1 MRARWFGVL
10 AVMGGLALGAA
21 CEQNG
26 PRSSSERGST
36 TSTPSSRSP
45 SGERASDRSAG
56 PAQSTGSAAGLTPD
70 RGMGGS
76 GTGGAGDAGMG
87 ADAGTR
93 MR

>member
-1 MRARWFGVL
+1 MRKGWFGVL

-21 CEQNG
+21 CEQNT
-26 PRSSSERGST
+26 PRNSSERGTT
-36 TSTPSSRSP
+36 TSAPSPRSP
-45 SGERASDRSAG
+45 SGERASEPSG
-56 PAQSTGSAAGLTPD
+56 GSATSLTPD
-70 RGMGGS
+70 RGIGGS